1 MPRVNSIQEFQ
12 RDCHVIVAERVTLQS
27 EIVRRRYAHR
37 VTKTKQ
43 THAYAK
49 RTT

>member
-1 MPRVNSIQEFQ
+1 MPRVKPNQESQ
-12 RDCHVIVAERVTLQS
+12 RDCPAVVAKRVTLTS